1 MLVGLICRRAHPF
14 CQLHPGERALHG
26 AGACLALDQLLE
38 AEHPA
43 LQSHLPGIPIPLV
56 VLLPVA
62 IVSALLACAHR
73 LNGLCFARWGLI
85 AHHVVAWP
93 SVCREGLGEVDLTGC
108 DSADEPESIARR
120 TELQSMLCWCGAS
133 SHGRTIRTQIGGAKC
148 GSAVAARGLCGPRRC
163 LLGSACLEHAS
174 PSCSSLPRSP
184 HSSCHRCCHRTPR
197 ESAAAGARRR
207 TCQSALLRRARCS
220 TP

>member
-93 SVCREGLGEVDLTGC
+93 VGVSGR
-108 DSADEPESIARR
+108 ARR
-120 TELQSMLCWCGAS
+120 SGLDGVRLSGRAREVPGGEQSYKVCCVGAAQV
-133 SHGRTIRTQIGGAKC
+133 SHGRTQIGRAKC

-163 LLGSACLEHAS
+163 LLGSACLEHAL

>member
-43 LQSHLPGIPIPLV
+43 LQSHLPGIPVPLV

-93 SVCREGLGEVDLTGC
+93 VGVSGR
-108 DSADEPESIARR
+108 ARR
-120 TELQSMLCWCGAS
+120 SGLDGVRFSGRAS
-133 SHGRTIRTQIGGAKC
+133 AGRYSPENRVTKYMCMHMHMYMYVVLVRRKFLTVGLR
-148 GSAVAARGLCGPRRC
+148 SDAR
-163 LLGSACLEHAS
+163 
-174 PSCSSLPRSP
+174 
-184 HSSCHRCCHRTPR
+184 
-197 ESAAAGARRR
+197 SAAALL
-207 TCQSALLRRARCS
+207 LLRAVCVALAAVCWAAHV
-220 TP
+220 